1 MNQYFFLWYYT
12 RGLVTVFVLGA
23 NLLRYVFHRFHIF
36 PLLTTLVSP
45 WKRDVT
51 TQDWVGFH
59 PIIMLQAFFEN
70 LISRFMGMLVRLGV
84 IFTGGIFLVLHIVL
98 VLLILGTYILAPPLL
113 LVSIGLFLWNPLAA
127 LPLTAFSLL
136 GLMMAYL
143 GFLKREQPVLRSTNI
158 ALLCKERWFKT
169 LLGRLGL
176 EPKEVDRSLFQDTQA
191 FLTFLLSRGISRE
204 QYEKVVEVEATAFE
218 EKQRKKHVFSW
229 EHLHRSP
236 ALGRWWRYGFTAHLD
251 RYSLDLSQS
260 DPTKYA
266 KLPLFGKDEAYK
278 LTTLVLERPTQSSV
292 LLVGDPGIGKKAI
305 IHTLADRIRH
315 NEFEGTPLGDKRVL
329 VFDVGRAVSDARNQ
343 GVDVQGA
350 LRALLTE
357 ALYAGNVI
365 LVIENI
371 DISLG
376 TSESHENL
384 APVFGEFL
392 ALPNFRLIATATT
405 GHYQSLAKTD
415 EQTLKFFETVH
426 LRETTEEE
434 TLAVLLAF
442 VRTLERK
449 RVLFSLPGLQSI
461 IDQSSR
467 YKWEVPMP
475 ERALDLA
482 QETLTYW
489 QENGEEAII
498 GPKTVEAYITLKT
511 GMPTGT
517 IGADEKDK
525 LLNLEAFLHER
536 IIGQDMAVTQVAEAM
551 RKARAG
557 FGDSKRPLG
566 SFIFLGPTGVG
577 KTETVKALAQ
587 SYFGDENKMIRLD
600 MSEFQTPEAVDR
612 LIGSDALNLPGQLTE
627 LIKEHPFSILLLDEL
642 EKAYPKALDLFLQI
656 LDEGFVTD
664 GHGEKVSF
672 RNTIIIATSNAGAPI
687 IRDGLAQGVVFEEI
701 RKQVM
706 DAIVSQGIYRL
717 EFLNRFDGV
726 IFFEPLKQEELLR
739 VTELKL
745 QNFAARLK
753 KEKNIVIEFA
763 SGVAEKI
770 VTQGY
775 EPEFG
780 ARSIN
785 RYIENT
791 IEDAVVKQIITGS
804 VVAGGV
810 LSVTAEDI

>member
-1 MNQYFFLWYYT
+1 MNQYFFFWYYT
-12 RGLVTVFVLGA
+12 KGIGATFLLGA
-23 NLLRYVFHRFHIF
+23 NLLRYVFHRFHIV
-36 PLLTTLVSP
+36 PLLVTLFAP

-51 TQDWVGFH
+51 VRTWVGFH
-59 PIIMLQAFFEN
+59 PLVMLQTIVEN
-70 LISRFMGMLVRLGV
+70 LISRFMGMLVRLSV
-84 IFTGGIFLVLHIVL
+84 VVTGLVFLLLHAMLVLVI
-98 VLLILGTYILAPPLL
+98 IGTYLLAPPLFI
-113 LVSIGLFLWNPLAA
+113 VSMVLFLWNPLAA
-127 LPLTAFSLL
+127 SWIFLFSLF
-136 GLMMAYL
+136 GLTGAYS
-143 GFLKREQPVLRSTNI
+143 GFLLRMRTSDRTMDIAVL
-158 ALLCKERWFKT
+158 CHERWFKI

-176 EPKEVDRSLFQDTQA
+176 TPKDVDRSLLRDTEA
-191 FLTFLLSRGISRE
+191 FLEFLLSRGVSRE
-204 QYEKVVEVEATAFE
+204 WYEKAVALEYDAEQE
-218 EKQRKKHVFSW
+218 RLRKKHIFSW
-229 EHLHRSP
+229 EHLHRNP
-236 ALGRWWRYGFTAHLD
+236 AIGRWWRYGFTSRLD
-251 RYSLDLSQS
+251 YYSLDLSQS

-266 KLPLFGKDEAYK
+266 KLPLFGKDEAFK

-305 IHTLADRIRH
+305 IHTLADGIRH
-315 NEFEGTPLGDKRVL
+315 NEYEGTILGDKRVL

-343 GVDVQGA
+343 GIDVQGA

-357 ALYAGNVI
+357 ALYAGNII

-371 DISLG
+371 DTYLG
-376 TSESHENL
+376 ASESHENL
-384 APVFGEFL
+384 ASVFGEFL
-392 ALPNFRLIATATT
+392 ELPNFRLIATATT
-405 GHYQSLAKTD
+405 GHYQNLAKTA

-449 RVLFSLPGLQSI
+449 RVLFSLLGLQSI

-475 ERALDLA
+475 ERALDLV

-489 QENGEEAII
+489 QENGEEEVIS
-498 GPKTVEAYITLKT
+498 PKTVEAYITLKT

-517 IGADEKDK
+517 IGSAEKEK
-525 LLNLEAFLHER
+525 LLNLESFLHER

-557 FGDSKRPLG
+557 FGDGKRPLG

-577 KTETVKALAQ
+577 KTETVKALAE
-587 SYFGDENKMIRLD
+587 SYFGDESRMIRLD
-600 MSEFQTPEAVDR
+600 MSEFQTPEAIDR
-612 LIGSDALNLPGQLTE
+612 LIGSDVLKMPGQLTE
-627 LIKEHPFSILLLDEL
+627 LVKEQPFSIVLLDEL

-664 GHGEKVSF
+664 GYGEKVSF
-672 RNTIIIATSNAGAPI
+672 RNTIIIATSNAGASI
-687 IRDGLAQGVVFEEI
+687 IRDGLTRGILFDEI

-706 DAIVSQGIYRL
+706 DFIVNQGMYRL

-726 IFFEPLKQEELLR
+726 IFFEPLKEAELLR

-745 QNFAARLK
+745 QNFADRLK
-753 KEKNIVIEFA
+753 KEKNIAITFA
-763 SGVAEKI
+763 PDVATRI
-770 VTQGY
+770 VEQGY

-791 IEDAVVKQIITGS
+791 IEDAVVKQVIAGS
-804 VVAGGV
+804 VSAGGTLFV
-810 LSVTAEDI
+810 SAADL